1 MSKWQLQCGVTA
13 TGAILAGLGA
23 LLPSREQTLILLIHL
38 CNLEDWIVEII
49 KDFWQTRWSLNINWK
64 IMKEVICYKH

>member
-13 TGAILAGLGA
+13 TGAILAGVGA
-23 LLPSREQTLILLIHL
+23 LLPSREQILILLIHL

-49 KDFWQTRWSLNINWK
+49 STK
-64 IMKEVICYKH
+64 IFGKQDGVLTQIGR